1 VTDIDP
7 VSGRRHLHPRPA
19 VTGRL
24 TLDHARRLDAAD
36 PLASYRQRFVIHD
49 DPIAYLDGNAPG
61 RPPKTTIERL
71 HHLLDVEWGTQ
82 LIRSWEERWVAL
94 PDVVGDRLGAAVLG
108 AAAGQTLIAD
118 STTVNL
124 YKVLHAGAGL
134 RPERSQIV
142 IDEANFPTDRY
153 VVDAVAVAR
162 NLSVIWIPPGSAGGV
177 TAGDLRP
184 LVGLETAVVVLSHVD
199 YRSGYLVD
207 LPALTEVVHEA
218 GGVVVWDLCHSA
230 GVVPTDLDAAGVD
243 FAVGC
248 TYKYLNAGPGAP
260 AYLYVARRHQADID
274 QPIPGWW
281 SAADLFAMA
290 ATYSPAT
297 GIRQMLSGTPN
308 VPGIVAVDEGINL
321 VAEAGLDRIR
331 AKSVALTDLADRLAA
346 ELIVPLGWEIVSP
359 RHAAARGSHIA
370 VRGPGAPDVA
380 RRLTEA
386 GIVVDFRHP
395 DLIRLGLSPL
405 TTAYVELWNAMQVMH
420 DLITAP

>member
-1 VTDIDP
+1 MTD
-7 VSGRRHLHPRPA
+7 G
-19 VTGRL
+19 L
-24 TLDHARRLDAAD
+24 TRDDALGLDAED

-49 DPIAYLDGNAPG
+49 DPIAYLDGNSLG
-61 RPPKTTIERL
+61 RPPKATVERL

-82 LIRSWEERWVAL
+82 LIRSWEERWIEL
-94 PDVVGDRLGAAVLG
+94 PGVVGDRLGTAVIG
-108 AAAGQTLIAD
+108 AAPGQTLIAD

-124 YKVLHAGAGL
+124 FKVLHAGAAL
-134 RPERSQIV
+134 RPERHQIV

-153 VVDAVAVAR
+153 VVEAVAAAR
-162 NLSVIWIPPGSAGGV
+162 NLSVIWIPPGPAGGV
-177 TAGDLRP
+177 TGDDLRP
-184 LVGLETAVVVLSHVD
+184 LVGSETAVVVLSHVD
-199 YRSGYLVD
+199 YRSGYLAD
-207 LPALTEVVHEA
+207 LPALTEVVHQA

-230 GVVPTDLDAAGVD
+230 GVVAVDVDAAGVD

-260 AYLYVARRHQADID
+260 AYLYVAERHQAQID

-290 ATYSPAT
+290 ATYTRAA

-308 VPGIVAVDEGINL
+308 VTGIVAVDEGVKL

-331 AKSVALTDLADRLAA
+331 AKSLSLTGLADRLADD
-346 ELIVPLGWEIVSP
+346 LVVPLGWEVVSP
-359 RHAAARGSHIA
+359 RRSEVRGSHVA

-380 RRLTEA
+380 RRLIDA

-405 TTAYVELWNAMQVMH
+405 TTSHVEVWTALQVLH
-420 DLITAP
+420 DLAAAP